1 MITGKDF
8 EGWLTAENPLKAME
22 AAMRQEE
29 AMATALFQKEHRE
42 RRERIATAALA
53 GLLAN
58 PDNLHDIE
66 AAAIDACRHA
76 DALIAELDKK
86 EEDKA

>member
-1 MITGKDF
+1 MISGKDL
-8 EGWLTAENPLKAME
+8 EGWLTAENPQKAME
-22 AAMRQEE
+22 AAI
-29 AMATALFQKEHRE
+29 LQKEHRE

-86 EEDKA
+86 EEDKT